1 MEINNFK
8 KNKKQNLKIAIIGIL
23 AGIIN
28 GIFSTGAG
36 MLLVPLFMYI
46 LKMED
51 KKSRGTSIFCILA
64 MVITSSFFYYQ
75 YDYIDFRISILVAIG
90 GTIGGI
96 VGAKILKKIKVNYIK
111 ILFTIFLIYM
121 SYTLIFN

>member
-1 MEINNFK
+1 MEINNLK

-28 GIFSTGAG
+28 GIFSTGVG

-51 KKSRGTSIFCILA
+51 KKLRGTSIFCILA
-64 MVITSSFFYYQ
+64 MVITSSFFYY
-75 YDYIDFRISILVAIG
+75 
-90 GTIGGI
+90 
-96 VGAKILKKIKVNYIK
+96 
-111 ILFTIFLIYM
+111 
-121 SYTLIFN
+121 